1 MYYNFRWIVYSAW
14 LGQFYLPS
22 TILDQ
27 ISCFWL
33 TYKILIEALQYYY
46 FLNIAKKR
54 LKDNSL
60 EVDKTPKYLC
70 LSAQFYPTLCDS
82 MDCNLPGPS
91 IHGVFQ
97 ATMLEWIAICSSGAS
112 SWPGDRTHVSCVS
125 CIGRQMLYHCATW
138 ETGG

>member
-27 ISCFWL
+27 IFCFWL
-33 TYKILIEALQYYY
+33 TYKILIEALQYYS

-60 EVDKTPKYLC
+60 EVDKAPKYLC
-70 LSAQFYPTLCDS
+70 LSAQFSPTLCDS
-82 MDCNLPGPS
+82 TDRNLPGPS

-97 ATMLEWIAICSSGAS
+97 ATVVEWIAVCSSGAS
-112 SWPGDRTHVSCVS
+112 SWPRDRTHVSCVS